1 VTRLRFALVSA
12 AMLMA
17 GSACGGGR
25 GQPGTAP
32 PRTDREMLTA
42 EELNQRS
49 FYSAYEAVDALRPL
63 WLSHRGEGSDVQ
75 VYVDDN
81 RMGGVAALRSV
92 RILSIAL
99 IKHLDGIQATARYGR
114 GHEAGAI
121 LVTTRAAGH

>member
-1 VTRLRFALVSA
+1 MTRLPFALVA
-12 AMLMA
+12 TVMLMA

-25 GQPGTAP
+25 AQPGTAQ
-32 PRTDREMLTA
+32 PRTDREMLTT

-63 WLSHRGEGSDVQ
+63 WLSRPGLGSEVQ

-92 RILSIAL
+92 RTLSIAF

-114 GHEAGAI
+114 GHDAGAI
-121 LVTTRAAGH
+121 LITTRAAGR